1 MKYIKGL
8 EKALKKAIAEQD
20 QHPLSGSAARKVAL
34 LRRELEEEYRKKNDE
49 GI

>member
-20 QHPLSGSAARKVAL
+20 EHPLSGSAARKVAL
-34 LRRELEEEYRKKNDE
+34 LRRELEEEYRKKNE
-49 GI
+49 SI